1 MIALPH
7 PGTNGDDDDDDDDD
21 DEKMSDEEV
30 KILLAQIGDTLAN
43 HLLPVPL
50 MHILI
55 VIDGEGNNHFT
66 YNVRPKLLPEAL
78 RAMADALD
86 GTDRDTMDVTCD

>member
-1 MIALPH
+1 MISLPH
-7 PGTNGDDDDDDDDD
+7 PGTNGDGDSDDGDDDTC
-21 DEKMSDEEV
+21 KMSDDE
-30 KILLAQIGDTLAN
+30 IRSLLTKIGDTLAN

-55 VIDGEGNNHFT
+55 VIDDDGNNHFT
-66 YNVRPKLLPEAL
+66 YNVRPKALPQAL

-86 GTDRDTMDVTCD
+86 GTDRDPLECD

>member
-1 MIALPH
+1 MIVLPH
-7 PGTNGDDDDDDDDD
+7 PGPNGDGESDDGDSD

-43 HLLPVPL
+43 H
-50 MHILI
+50 
-55 VIDGEGNNHFT
+55 
-66 YNVRPKLLPEAL
+66 VRPKLLPEAL

-86 GTDRDTMDVTCD
+86 GTDRGTMDVTCD

>member
-1 MIALPH
+1 MVTLPE
-7 PGTNGDDDDDDDDD
+7 PGTNGDGDTDDD
-21 DEKMSDEEV
+21 DEKMSDDE
-30 KILLAQIGDTLAN
+30 IRGLLTKIGDTLAN

-55 VIDGEGNNHFT
+55 VIDDEGNNHFT
-66 YNVRPKLLPEAL
+66 YNVRPKVLPQAL

-86 GTDRDTMDVTCD
+86 GTDQCD

>member
-1 MIALPH
+1 MVTLPD
-7 PGTNGDDDDDDDDD
+7 PGKNGDGGSDDDYDLSDD
-21 DEKMSDEEV
+21 EV
-30 KILLAQIGDTLAN
+30 KILLEQIGDTLAN
-43 HLLPVPL
+43 HLLPVTL

-66 YNVRPKLLPEAL
+66 YNVRPKVLPEAL

-86 GTDRDTMDVTCD
+86 GTD

>member
-1 MIALPH
+1 MIVLPH
-7 PGTNGDDDDDDDDD
+7 PGPNGDGESDDGDSD

-50 MHILI
+50 MHILMERETI
-55 VIDGEGNNHFT
+55 TSHITCVPSC
-66 YNVRPKLLPEAL
+66 YL
-78 RAMADALD
+78 RRCVPWLMRWMEQIAAPWM
-86 GTDRDTMDVTCD
+86 

>member
-7 PGTNGDDDDDDDDD
+7 PGTNGDDDDDDDD

-30 KILLAQIGDTLAN
+30 KILLAQIGDTRAN

>member
-1 MIALPH
+1 MIVLPH
-7 PGTNGDDDDDDDDD
+7 PGPNGDGESDDGDSD

-55 VIDGEGNNHFT
+55 VIDGEG
-66 YNVRPKLLPEAL
+66 PKLLPEAL

-86 GTDRDTMDVTCD
+86 GTDRGTMDVTCD